1 MTDNKIIEEIIEDEV
16 AVDEDTDVNG
26 NSEEEN
32 ENENTKPRASVIRDA
47 IDILAYSMYVDNT
60 ELRTLNLK
68 LSKIVEATMQE
79 NAKQLEITDFFK
91 TK

>member
-1 MTDNKIIEEIIEDEV
+1 MHM
-16 AVDEDTDVNG
+16 
-26 NSEEEN
+26 
-32 ENENTKPRASVIRDA
+32 RDA
-47 IDILAYSMYVDNT
+47 IDILANYSTYVDNT

-79 NAKQLEITDFFK
+79 NAKQLEITDFLK